1 MAAPRSGDW
10 HLIRRILRQ
19 GWAYKWMILVFLVST
34 ATSGALMGVLLS
46 KLAPFLSLL
55 GKVSKGVQAQ
65 DVAETRQIAGDF
77 MLLGLT
83 LFVCA
88 IPAAA
93 AAFLSW
99 WSGQWVANRTMR
111 HLRTN
116 LLGHLVQLELA
127 FHVTLN
133 RGDLLTRLTTDLAST
148 LRVQQYLYGKLLQRP
163 FESLGI
169 LAVVYW
175 LNPSLGLAVTVILV
189 AVVAILVP
197 LVRRTRRHSKT
208 ARETLATNVGVM
220 EQITAGIKVIKTFG
234 SSAREQER
242 YAEANRKLETDNMRL
257 ARTRAQSDAI
267 TAGAVFIIAGAALI
281 VAGFLFTST
290 TVNPGHLFV
299 AIGALARLITSI
311 REVVRAWGDLQ
322 EQLPSA
328 ERVYAL
334 LDRESAVRDRP
345 EARDCPPPIHAIRC
359 NGVRFAY
366 DAGAEEVL
374 RGVDLEIPIGRTI
387 ALVGESG
394 SGKSTLLDLLPRLHD
409 VTAGTITID
418 GVDVRDLRHD
428 SLVRHFAIVGQ
439 DAFLFDDTVF
449 NNIAYGRPGATR
461 EQVEAAARR
470 AHVHE
475 AIISLEGGLG
485 YDTPAGDRG
494 GRLSGGQRQRIAIA
508 RAFLRDAPVIL
519 LDEPTSA
526 LDADSEQHV
535 QAALAELMQGR
546 TVVIVAHRLATIQHA
561 DRIYVL
567 AGKAAV
573 DGGDNPARG
582 TVLESGS
589 HRELL
594 ERNGEYAR
602 LVRLQQLRS

>member
-1 MAAPRSGDW
+1 MAAPRPGDW
-10 HLIRRILRQ
+10 FLIRRILRQ
-19 GWAYKWMILVFLVST
+19 GWDYKWMILLFLVAT
-34 ATSGALMGVLLS
+34 ATSGALMGYLLS
-46 KLAPFLSLL
+46 QLAPFISLL
-55 GKVSKGVQAQ
+55 GQVTKGVPAQ
-65 DVAETRQIAGDF
+65 DAGRAITGDF
-77 MLLGLT
+77 TLLGLK
-83 LFVCA
+83 LFACA
-88 IPAAA
+88 VPAAGS
-93 AAFLSW
+93 AFLSW
-99 WSGQWVANRTMR
+99 WAGQWVANRTMR
-111 HLRTN
+111 HLRTR
-116 LLGHLVQLELA
+116 LLGHLVRLELS
-127 FHVTLN
+127 FHVKLN

-175 LNPSLGLAVTVILV
+175 LHPGLGLAVTAILV
-189 AVVAILVP
+189 VVVAILVP

-208 ARETLATNVGVM
+208 ARETLASNVGVM

-234 SSAREQER
+234 SSAREQDR
-242 YAEANRKLETDNMRL
+242 YAEANRKLEADNMRL

-267 TAGAVFIIAGAALI
+267 TAGAVFLIAGAALV
-281 VAGFLFTST
+281 VAGFVFTRTS
-290 TVNPGHLFV
+290 VHPGHLFV
-299 AIGALARLITSI
+299 AIGALARLITSV

-345 EARDCPPPIHAIRC
+345 DARDCPPPAQAIRC
-359 NGVRFAY
+359 TGVRFAY
-366 DAGAEEVL
+366 DSGSEEVL
-374 RGVDLEIPIGRTI
+374 RGVDLDIPIGRTI

-409 VTAGTITID
+409 VTAGAITVD
-418 GVDVRDLRHD
+418 GVDVRELRHD
-428 SLVRHFAIVGQ
+428 SLVHHFAIVGQ

-461 EQVEAAARR
+461 EEVEAAARR

-567 AGKAAV
+567 AGKAGAE
-573 DGGDNPARG
+573 GGDHPARG